1 MATGEPMFLAEE
13 ERSRIEAAVRE
24 TERRTSAEIVPM
36 VVARSGLYREASYRA
51 GVVLAAVVLALLL
64 TTESLWLPWGWHAGN
79 AVLLLLLT
87 MAAYGVGVWFGT
99 TAKGIRW
106 FVSRERMRHKVRLRA
121 ERAFAQHGVGQ
132 TRERTGVL
140 LLVSLLE
147 RQVSLWP
154 DRALRERVPAQEW
167 EPVVA
172 AIVPLLSAG
181 NLADGLCVG
190 IDHCGR
196 ILADRLPPRPG
207 DNPDELPNRVIQE

>member
-1 MATGEPMFLAEE
+1 VATGKPMFLTEE
-13 ERSRIEAAVRE
+13 GRNRVELVVRE
-24 TERRTSAEIVPM
+24 TELRTRAEIVPM
-36 VVARSGLYREASYRA
+36 VVARSGLYREAPYRA
-51 GVVLAAVVLALLL
+51 GVVSATAALALLL

-79 AVLLLLLT
+79 GVLLLLLT
-87 MAAYGVGVWFGT
+87 IVAYGVGAWFGT
-99 TAKGIRW
+99 TETGIRW
-106 FVSRERMRHKVRLRA
+106 FVSRERMRHKVLMRA

-154 DRALRERVPAQEW
+154 DRALRELVPALEW

-172 AIVPLLSAG
+172 TIVPHLSAG
-181 NLADGLCVG
+181 NLAEGLCAG
-190 IDHCGR
+190 IEHCGR
-196 ILADRLPPRPG
+196 FLADRLPPRPG